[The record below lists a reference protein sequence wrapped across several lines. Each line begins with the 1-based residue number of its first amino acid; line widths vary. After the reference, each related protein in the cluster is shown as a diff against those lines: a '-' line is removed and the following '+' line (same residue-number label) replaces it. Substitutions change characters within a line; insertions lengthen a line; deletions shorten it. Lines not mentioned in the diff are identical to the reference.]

1 MHRGARWQCQLHP
14 DSTVAAVLQT
24 AAYLSQLSRG
34 EPAGLEQCK
43 GGAACAPEA
52 KTLLHVAS
60 PGKTA
65 ELLAWLV
72 VLVPQKGY
80 EEEKL
85 LFLRS
90 MHALYSYRRD
100 TLRRVTHTAKA
111 WKAQDSK
118 DPENEVAA
126 GPLLLQ
132 QQAAAYKLLTLLAA
146 KQLHRYMESTPVHFR
161 TLRSA
166 GARQLKRE
174 QLQHLWDGCWVSS
187 WAHIRGALYAGRIAA
202 REREER
208 GLVVESCVHS
218 IDIDRKAPCGRRLR
232 PARERGACQ
241 RQQQQQHRTQHVCF
255 DCDTL

>member
-1 MHRGARWQCQLHP
+1 LHRGARWQCQLHP

-118 DPENEVAA
+118 DPANEVPACL
-126 GPLLLQ
+126 LLLQ
-132 QQAAAYKLLTLLAA
+132 QQAAACTLLALLAA
-146 KQLHRYMESTPVHFR
+146 KQMRKRLESTPVQFG

-166 GARQLKRE
+166 GALQLVSE
-174 QLQHLWDGCWVSS
+174 QLQHLRDGWWVSS
-187 WAHIRGALYAGRIAA
+187 WARIRGALYAGRIAA

-208 GLVVESCVHS
+208 GLVVEGAVQGIHVH
-218 IDIDRKAPCGRRLR
+218 
-232 PARERGACQ
+232 
-241 RQQQQQHRTQHVCF
+241 
-255 DCDTL
+255 